1 MNELKLIAKNIQNK
15 NLDKAID
22 LCKLYENENNKQ
34 IIYNFLG
41 VINLIKKNISQAEEF
56 FLKSHKMDIKFQD

>member
-34 IIYNFLG
+34 INYNFLG
-41 VINLIKKNISQAEEF
+41 VINLIKKNI
-56 FLKSHKMDIKFQD
+56 